1 MKKVIFSLLVFVSV
15 IEFTSCTNATD
26 PAASY
31 PPPGDSTLYEMYPK
45 KVVKTGPDTT
55 EAFYVINA
63 NKLKAAST
71 YPFSEADYIEILSYP
86 NRMEWDT
93 TADGKY
99 SDYFH
104 PEIIKKG
111 KLNFDTT
118 RIKERVRLTSEQG
131 NKLFG
136 ILYNNTCL
144 MQQMSPCFD
153 PRHSIIFYH
162 KDKKAFAFIEMCLMC
177 STVRTSNL
185 KNEPEITCFEKKKD
199 LIQLFKSVGINFGLN
214 GEDK

>member
-1 MKKVIFSLLVFVSV
+1 MVQLMC
-15 IEFTSCTNATD
+15 CTTATD

-31 PPPGDSTLYEMYPK
+31 PPPGDSTLYGMHNK

-63 NKLKAAST
+63 NKFESASS

-118 RIKERVRLTSEQG
+118 RIKERVKLTSEQG
-131 NKLFG
+131 NKLFN
-136 ILYNNTCL
+136 ILYNNTCI

-162 KDKKAFAFIEMCLMC
+162 KDKKAFAFIEMCFMC
-177 STVRTSNL
+177 SSVRTSDL
-185 KNEPEITCFEKKKD
+185 KNEPEIACYEKKND
-199 LIQLFKSVGINFGLN
+199 LIQLFKSAGINFGLN

>member
-1 MKKVIFSLLVFVSV
+1 MC
-15 IEFTSCTNATD
+15 CTTATD

-31 PPPGDSTLYEMYPK
+31 PLPGDSTLYEMYPK

-55 EAFYVINA
+55 ETFYVINS
-63 NKLKAAST
+63 NNYKSASS

-104 PEIIKKG
+104 PKIIKNG

-118 RIKERVRLTSEQG
+118 EIKERVRLTSEQG
-131 NKLFG
+131 IRLFN
-136 ILYNNTCL
+136 ILYNNACL
-144 MQQMSPCFD
+144 VQQMSPCFE

-162 KDKKAFAFIEMCLMC
+162 KDKKAFAFIEMCFAC
-177 STVRTSNL
+177 SSVRTSDL
-185 KNEPEITCFEKKKD
+185 KKEPEIGCYEKKND
-199 LIQLFKSVGINFGLN
+199 LKELFKNAGIKFGLN
-214 GEDK
+214 DEDK